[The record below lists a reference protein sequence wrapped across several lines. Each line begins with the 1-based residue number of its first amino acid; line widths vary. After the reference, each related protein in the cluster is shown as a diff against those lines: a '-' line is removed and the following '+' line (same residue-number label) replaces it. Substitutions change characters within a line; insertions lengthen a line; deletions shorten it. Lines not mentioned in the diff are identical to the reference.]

1 MSSVPQI
8 FDHQSS
14 QVRVL
19 IIDRDPWQVAKDVC
33 DVLEIRNSRHALS
46 RLDDD
51 EKQKVIIIKILSVF
65 EPGSE
70 EALRERSKDIAVGK
84 IPQYT
89 DMFKQMRDKL
99 SEIGGVGLAMPQV
112 GINKRAFIMMNGKK
126 LITCVNPV
134 ITKKS
139 HSVVMIEEGCL
150 SVPGY
155 GVKIPRSQS
164 IEVRYFDENRKL
176 HRETLAGLEAIIF
189 QHELDHLNGVLIIDQ
204 AA

>member
-1 MSSVPQI
+1 
-8 FDHQSS
+8 
-14 QVRVL
+14 
-19 IIDRDPWQVAKDVC
+19 
-33 DVLEIRNSRHALS
+33 
-46 RLDDD
+46 
-51 EKQKVIIIKILSVF
+51 VIIIKILSVF
-65 EPGSE
+65 EPGGE
-70 EALRERSKDIAVGK
+70 ETLRKKSKDIAVGK

-99 SEIGGVGLAMPQV
+99 SETGGVGLAMPQV
-112 GINKRAFIMMNGKK
+112 GINERAFIMMNGKK

-164 IEVRYFDENRKL
+164 IEVRYFDENRKFR
-176 HRETLAGLEAIIF
+176 RETLAGLEAIIF